1 VRFFFALLLFCVV
14 LRCVVVV
21 LRCVGLFSILLLLL
35 WVCCSLLLTLCTLHP
50 HLHPNLHPHF
60 HLHPR
65 PQLNYMAPEAISP
78 AEVNDD
84 DEPVDAAKK
93 MRLGRASDVWS
104 LGCIL
109 YQMVYGR
116 PPYSALSTVQKLSA
130 IPKPEYKVRG
140 FVLRVL

>member
-1 VRFFFALLLFCVV
+1 
-14 LRCVVVV
+14 
-21 LRCVGLFSILLLLL
+21 
-35 WVCCSLLLTLCTLHP
+35 
-50 HLHPNLHPHF
+50 
-60 HLHPR
+60 
-65 PQLNYMAPEAISP
+65 MAPEAISP
-78 AEVNDD
+78 AESEAD

-130 IPKPEYKVRG
+130 IPKPEYKVRCG
-140 FVLRVL
+140 MTVA